1 MPFKNANAGC
11 FASLC
16 HDFGCFASL
25 CHDFGV
31 YEADGMRGMLGQ
43 I

>member
-1 MPFKNANAGC
+1 MPFKNANA
-11 FASLC
+11 
-16 HDFGCFASL
+16 GCFASL